1 MKYIVKVE
9 LEVEIDLFEKNELD
23 EEEQEEINDSIIETL
38 SDNSYEI
45 TKSIFDAT
53 SQRTNVII
61 KNGFTFSETI
71 ENDD

>member
-1 MKYIVKVE
+1 MKYTVKVE
-9 LEVEIDLFEKNELD
+9 LEVEIDLLEKEELD
-23 EEEQEEINDSIIETL
+23 EEEQEEINDCVIETL
-38 SDNSYEI
+38 SNNSYEI

-71 ENDD
+71 ENDE